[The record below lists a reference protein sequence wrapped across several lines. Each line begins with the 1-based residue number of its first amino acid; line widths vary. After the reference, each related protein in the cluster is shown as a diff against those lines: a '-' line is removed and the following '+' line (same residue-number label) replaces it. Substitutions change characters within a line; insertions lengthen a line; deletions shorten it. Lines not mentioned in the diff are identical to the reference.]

1 MTDPIADFLTR
12 IRNAVKANHKVVE
25 APGSKIKQEI
35 TKILYE
41 QGYILA
47 YKFDT
52 DEKGHPSIKIALKWD
67 AATKGNA
74 IKDLKRVSRPGLRQ
88 YVSVGDMPRVLNG
101 LGIVL
106 SPKDNP
112 GYLPGMNAGAFNLG
126 AGLSFAILY
135 AAMDTVTATSG
146 AAAGYAASMIAGA
159 ILLVAAL
166 AVSFLIPKESEA
178 DNS

>member
-52 DEKGHPSIKIALKWD
+52 NEQGHPTIKIALKWD
-67 AATKGNA
+67 AATKSNA
-74 IKDLKRVSRPGLRQ
+74 IIQGSYAEGNTLTVDYDGSALVLR
-88 YVSVGDMPRVLNG
+88 
-101 LGIVL
+101 
-106 SPKDNP
+106 
-112 GYLPGMNAGAFNLG
+112 
-126 AGLSFAILY
+126 
-135 AAMDTVTATSG
+135 
-146 AAAGYAASMIAGA
+146 
-159 ILLVAAL
+159 
-166 AVSFLIPKESEA
+166 
-178 DNS
+178 

>member
-67 AATKGNA
+67 AATKTNA
-74 IKDLKRVSRPGLRQ
+74 IKNLKRVSRPGLRQ
-88 YVSVGDMPRVLNG
+88 YVSVADMPRVLNG
-101 LGIVL
+101 LGTVSYTHL
-106 SPKDNP
+106 T
-112 GYLPGMNAGAFNLG
+112 LP
-126 AGLSFAILY
+126 
-135 AAMDTVTATSG
+135 T
-146 AAAGYAASMIAGA
+146 
-159 ILLVAAL
+159 
-166 AVSFLIPKESEA
+166 
-178 DNS
+178 NSRV